1 MPPDFAGHYADPSF
15 APQQDFNPY
24 SYNDYDWNTNQ
35 PQQHLGQQDP
45 ANFLYNQPQSI
56 VNKYKPIFPSNFQ
69 LNRSNDHHH
78 QNPLATLNIDMRFIV
93 PERSATSVASNS
105 PETTPRG
112 TKKKR
117 KSMNIDAFKNCS
129 FFANIVSPDEEEEGE
144 SVHFSSSPSRQ
155 EDCWPKSISG
165 QDSRVLFPPWAPY
178 FCRLCCLFSA
188 IRIARERKRER
199 AVDED
204 VTTVWTFDQ

>member
-1 MPPDFAGHYADPSF
+1 
-15 APQQDFNPY
+15 
-24 SYNDYDWNTNQ
+24 
-35 PQQHLGQQDP
+35 
-45 ANFLYNQPQSI
+45 
-56 VNKYKPIFPSNFQ
+56 
-69 LNRSNDHHH
+69 
-78 QNPLATLNIDMRFIV
+78 
-93 PERSATSVASNS
+93 
-105 PETTPRG
+105 
-112 TKKKR
+112 
-117 KSMNIDAFKNCS
+117 MNIDAFKNCS